1 MISHEIPLVFRV
13 SDYAVILN
21 KGEKLFEGTK
31 EKLVEREDIFERI
44 NIMLPPVVQLSKKLG
59 LEEVV
64 FQVDDFMR
72 KVLEQRNE

>member
-1 MISHEIPLVFRV
+1 MG
-13 SDYAVILN
+13 
-21 KGEKLFEGTK
+21 KEGTK
-31 EKLVEREDIFERI
+31 EKLVEREDIFEKI

-59 LEEVV
+59 LDEVV